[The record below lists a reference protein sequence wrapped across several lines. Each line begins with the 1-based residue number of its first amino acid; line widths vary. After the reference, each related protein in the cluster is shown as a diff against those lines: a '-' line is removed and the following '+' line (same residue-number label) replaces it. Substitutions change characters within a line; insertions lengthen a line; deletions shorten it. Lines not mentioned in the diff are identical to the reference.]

1 MRTMRVMMLIMTA
14 LSFITSIFGVFAV
27 VYVAVYVRRLEIGML
42 KAIGMRRRELV
53 GAFALESVMM
63 TVSASLTGV
72 TAGTVLGYVFYAS
85 NNMMR
90 NVPAQFTFDWLT
102 TTAILVMVVL
112 ASVVS
117 ASLAARGV
125 VRSKVTKILR
135 EAW

>member
-1 MRTMRVMMLIMTA
+1 
-14 LSFITSIFGVFAV
+14 
-27 VYVAVYVRRLEIGML
+27 
-42 KAIGMRRRELV
+42 
-53 GAFALESVMM
+53 
-63 TVSASLTGV
+63 
-72 TAGTVLGYVFYAS
+72 
-85 NNMMR
+85 MMR
-90 NVPAQFTFDWLT
+90 NVPTQITFDWLT